1 MTVPLP
7 LPGSLGLVQY
17 AGVDML
23 AYADVC
29 VVAETA
35 DMRRELT
42 QALQASRYESDL
54 CEQALQE
61 MGALQKRVKVLED
74 VLREYIDAA
83 DACVS
88 GDDDVVA
95 MLRFGEADKAAREA
109 LKGANHE

>member
-54 CEQALQE
+54 CESMAE
-61 MGALQKRVKVLED
+61 RVKVLEAA
-74 VLREYIDAA
+74 LREYIDAA
-83 DACVS
+83 DNSITAS
-88 GDDDVVA
+88 DDVAA
-95 MLRFGEADKAAREA
+95 MLRFGDADKAARAA
-109 LKGANHE
+109 LAKDAPSNVPTA

>member
-54 CEQALQE
+54 CESRAE
-61 MGALQKRVKVLED
+61 RVKVLEAA
-74 VLREYIDAA
+74 LREYIDAA
-83 DACVS
+83 DNSITAS
-88 GDDDVVA
+88 DDVAA
-95 MLRFGEADKAAREA
+95 MLRFGDADKAARAA
-109 LKGANHE
+109 LAKDAPSNVPTA